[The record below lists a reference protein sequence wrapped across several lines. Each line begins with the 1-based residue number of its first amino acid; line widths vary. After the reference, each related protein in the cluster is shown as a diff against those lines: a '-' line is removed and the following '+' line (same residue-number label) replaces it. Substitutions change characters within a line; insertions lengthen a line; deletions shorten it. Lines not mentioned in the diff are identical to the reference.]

1 MPNSAP
7 RPDPDRLLTQ
17 APNEEI
23 AAKRGKLKVFLGY
36 AAGVGKTYAMLE
48 AAHQRKDEGVD
59 VVVGHIETHQ
69 RAETE
74 ELVAGLE
81 LILRRQAEY
90 QHVILPE
97 MDVDAVLARHPA
109 LALVD
114 ELAHTNAPGSRH
126 PKRYQDVFELLNA
139 GIDVY
144 TTLNIQHL
152 ESLNDVVAQITGIQV
167 RETIPDKVLDEVSEL
182 EVIDLPPDEL
192 LQRLSD
198 GKVYIAEQAARALKK
213 FFRKGNLTALR
224 EIALRRAAE
233 HVDDQMRAYM
243 QDSSIRGP
251 WPATERILVCVS
263 YNEFGERLV
272 RSTRRLADKLSAE
285 WFAIHVEPPNQAV
298 LPASRREQM
307 IANLRLAEELGAHTK
322 ITPSGNSIASIA
334 ETIIAYARKHNITK
348 IVVGRPIHPRW
359 FDLVRG
365 SLVNELIYQSGDID
379 IHVVTSN
386 QPEHIPVEEIPLR
399 FHSRLSAYLSSIV
412 LTVLAT
418 VIGHFFG
425 RAISPTNLVMLYLLT
440 VVVVAVF
447 FGRGPS
453 MLASLLGVLAFDFF
467 FVPPF
472 YTFAVNDTEYVLTF
486 IGLFIVG
493 VVVSALTVSARE
505 QAQAAQRREAD
516 TALLYS
522 LSRELTATDSL
533 EAILKAVQDHLEA
546 DFGRDI
552 VFYIFQAGSMRAVT
566 APDALYLQ
574 PGDLE
579 MGLAN
584 WVFQHAEPAG
594 AGTHTQPSAE
604 PYFIPL
610 KTSKQTVGVLSLK
623 PHDLNRFLDPDKNRI
638 LEAIANQAAQ
648 AVDRVLLAEQ
658 SRQMKLLQ
666 ATEKLQNALLNSI
679 SHDLRT
685 PLVSITGALTSLES
699 QSDNLTENARRS
711 LVETARE
718 EAERLNRLVGNLL
731 DMTRLESGALNVKR
745 ELADMQDLLGASIGQ
760 MESRLTERKLQVDVP
775 ENIPLVAID
784 FVLIVHVL
792 NNLLDNALKYS
803 PENSPLT
810 ISARHLQDEVQICV
824 QDEGI
829 GIPPD
834 ELERVFDKFYRV
846 QRSSQVAGT
855 GLGLAICRGIVEA
868 HGGRIWAE
876 NNSGGGT
883 AICFSLP
890 L

>member
-1 MPNSAP
+1 MNRGTDIAQLAQ
-7 RPDPDRLLTQ
+7 RGRLK
-17 APNEEI
+17 I
-23 AAKRGKLKVFLGY
+23 FLGY

-48 AAHQRKDEGVD
+48 AAQQRREQGVD
-59 VVVGHIETHQ
+59 VLIGLLNSRERIDIAEKIVGIDSLPDT
-69 RAETE
+69 AEFN
-74 ELVAGLE
+74 L
-81 LILRRQAEY
+81 
-90 QHVILPE
+90 
-97 MDVDAVLARHPA
+97 DAILARHPS
-109 LALVD
+109 LVVVD
-114 ELAHTNAPGSRH
+114 ELSYTNPLGTRH
-126 PKRYQDVFELLNA
+126 PKRYQDVQELLNA

-144 TTLNIQHL
+144 TTLNIQNI
-152 ESLNDVVAQITGIQV
+152 ESLRDVVERITGTRIV
-167 RETIPDKVLDEVSEL
+167 ETIPDRVIDEANEL
-182 EVIDLPPDEL
+182 ELIDLPPDEL
-192 LQRLSD
+192 LQRIEA
-198 GKVYIAEQAARALKK
+198 GKISFSGETTRK

-224 EIALRRAAE
+224 EMAMRRAAE

-272 RSTRRLADKLSAE
+272 RSTRRLADELSAE
-285 WFAIHVEPPNQAV
+285 WFAIHVEPPNHAV

-322 ITPSGNSIASIA
+322 ITPSGNSITSIA

-399 FHSRLSAYLSSIV
+399 LHSRFSAYLSSIV

-418 VIGHFFG
+418 VVGHFLG
-425 RAISPTNLVMLYLLT
+425 REISPTNLVMLYLLT
-440 VVVVAVF
+440 VVMVAVF

-522 LSRELTATDSL
+522 LSRELAATDSL
-533 EAILKAVQDHLEA
+533 EAILKAVQGHLEA

-579 MGLAN
+579 MGLVN

-594 AGTHTQPSAE
+594 AGTQTQPSAE

-623 PHDLNRFLDPDKNRI
+623 PHDLSRFFDPDKTRI

-685 PLVSITGALTSLES
+685 PLVSITGALTSLET

-760 MESRLTERKLQVDVP
+760 MESRLTGRKLQVDVP

-803 PENSPLT
+803 PENSPLM
-810 ISARHLQDEVQICV
+810 INARHVEDEVQICV

-846 QRSSQVAGT
+846 QRSSQAAGT

-876 NNSGGGT
+876 NYPSGGT
-883 AICFSLP
+883 AIYFSLP